1 MSLTCVF
8 SPPKSPYSRA
18 KKIPVTDRDRKG
30 GKPKKSKDANKDA
43 ASKDGETDGK
53 DTAPNS
59 PDGKAATGGAAK
71 KKRKIRLDMHLEQWF
86 LDSTD
91 AYVWI
96 YDPMPWYYWV
106 GGTAIVLGEKLA
118 FFIFLLDLTCVD
130 EYYLLALFV
139 QRRFHRKVK

>member
-1 MSLTCVF
+1 M
-8 SPPKSPYSRA
+8 
-18 KKIPVTDRDRKG
+18 TDRDRKG
-30 GKPKKSKDANKDA
+30 GKPKKNKDKDGANKDNA
-43 ASKDGETDGK
+43 GETDGK

-59 PDGKAATGGAAK
+59 PDGKAAAAVK